1 MPPPL
6 LRLNQAAL
14 MIDGQSIV
22 APLSFSAHKGDFI
35 GIIGPNGAG
44 KSSLLKLINGTQ
56 PLSSGDILLQQRSLS
71 KLSSRQ
77 RACKIA
83 SVSQVSP
90 PVFALTVYQ
99 VAAMGLL
106 PHKGWFDGNT
116 SEDEQQIKL
125 ALRQLGLQHKAQT
138 LVETLS
144 GGELQR
150 LYLARALVQQA
161 ELLLLDEPTNHLDV
175 LYQHQI
181 LQLSRGLGKTVL
193 ACLHDLNLAA
203 RYCDKIALLH
213 QGQLLAFGSPEQVL
227 TAEQL
232 SRVFQLPCEVS
243 LHPGHGKLQITFF
256 ASGAE
261 L

>member
-1 MPPPL
+1 LPTAF
-6 LRLNQAAL
+6 LRLDKASLSIN
-14 MIDGQSIV
+14 GQQLV
-22 APLSFSAHKGDFI
+22 APLSFSVSKGEFI

-56 PLSSGDILLQQRSLS
+56 PLSSGDIILQQRSLS
-71 KLSSRQ
+71 RVSRRQ
-77 RACKIA
+77 RAARIA

-99 VAAMGLL
+99 MAAMGLL

-116 SEDEQQIKL
+116 SADEQQIKL
-125 ALRQLGLQHKAQT
+125 ALTQLGLLDKAPA

-175 LYQHQI
+175 QYQHQI
-181 LQLSRGLGKTVL
+181 LQLSRNLGKTVL

-213 QGQLLAFGSPEQVL
+213 QGQLLAFGSPQQVL
-227 TAEQL
+227 TSSQL
-232 SRVFQLPCEVS
+232 TEVFQLPCEV
-243 LHPGHGKLQITFF
+243 LQHPVHGKLQITFF
-256 ASGAE
+256 ASE
-261 L
+261 NRL

>member
-1 MPPPL
+1 MPPAL

-14 MIDGQSIV
+14 VIDGQTILEPV
-22 APLSFSAHKGDFI
+22 SFSVSKGEFI

-44 KSSLLKLINGTQ
+44 KSSLLKLINGNQ
-56 PLSSGDILLQQRSLS
+56 PLTTGDILLQQRSLS

-77 RACKIA
+77 RACRIA

-106 PHKGWFDGNT
+106 PHKGWFDVNS
-116 SEDEQQIKL
+116 SEDEQHIKL
-125 ALRQLGLQHKAQT
+125 ALQQLGLEHKSQA

-227 TAEQL
+227 TAVQL
-232 SRVFQLPCEVS
+232 SQVFQLPCEVK
-243 LHPGHGKLQITFF
+243 LHPVHGKLQITFF
-256 ASGAE
+256 ASGVWE
-261 L
+261 

>member
-1 MPPPL
+1 MPPAL
-6 LRLNQAAL
+6 LRLNQASLSIA
-14 MIDGQSIV
+14 GQTIV
-22 APLSFSAHKGDFI
+22 APVSFSASKGDFI

-56 PLSSGDILLQQRSLS
+56 PLSSGDILLQQRPLH

-116 SEDEQQIKL
+116 SVDEQQIAL
-125 ALRQLGLQHKAQT
+125 ALRQLGLQDKTKA

-203 RYCDKIALLH
+203 RYCNKIALLH

-227 TAEQL
+227 TSEQL
-232 SRVFQLPCEVS
+232 SRVFQLPCEVKV
-243 LHPGHGKLQITFF
+243 HPLHGKLQITFF
-256 ASGAE
+256 ANE
-261 L
+261 TPL

>member
-1 MPPPL
+1 MPPAL

-14 MIDGQSIV
+14 TIAGQSIL
-22 APLSFSAHKGDFI
+22 APVSFSVCKGDFI

-44 KSSLLKLINGTQ
+44 KSSLLKLINGTMA
-56 PLSSGDILLQQRSLS
+56 LSAGEILLEQRSVS
-71 KLSSRQ
+71 KLSNRQ
-77 RACKIA
+77 RACRIA

-106 PHKGWFDGNT
+106 PHKGWFDVNN
-116 SEDEQQIKL
+116 SEDEQQITL
-125 ALRQLGLQHKAQT
+125 ALQQLGLQHKAQA

-181 LQLSRGLGKTVL
+181 LQLSKGLGKTVL

-213 QGQLLAFGSPEQVL
+213 QGQLLAFGTAEQVL
-227 TAEQL
+227 TAAQL
-232 SRVFQLPCEVS
+232 SEVFQLPCEVER
-243 LHPGHGKLQITFF
+243 HPVHGKLQITFF
-256 ASGAE
+256 AGGSSQ
-261 L
+261 

>member
-1 MPPPL
+1 MPTAF
-6 LRLNQAAL
+6 LRLDKASLSIN
-14 MIDGQSIV
+14 GQQLV
-22 APLSFSAHKGDFI
+22 APLSFSVSKGEFI

-56 PLSSGDILLQQRSLS
+56 PLSSGDIILQQRSLS
-71 KLSSRQ
+71 RVSRRQ
-77 RACKIA
+77 RAARIA

-99 VAAMGLL
+99 MAAMGLL

-116 SEDEQQIKL
+116 SADEQQIKL
-125 ALRQLGLQHKAQT
+125 ALTQLGLLDKAPA

-175 LYQHQI
+175 QYQHQI
-181 LQLSRGLGKTVL
+181 LQLSRNLGKTVL

-213 QGQLLAFGSPEQVL
+213 QGQLLAFGSPQQVL
-227 TAEQL
+227 TSSQL
-232 SRVFQLPCEVS
+232 TEVFQLPCEV
-243 LHPGHGKLQITFF
+243 LQHPVHGKLQITFF
-256 ASGAE
+256 ASE
-261 L
+261 NRL

>member
-1 MPPPL
+1 MPPAL
-6 LRLNQAAL
+6 LRLHQAAL
-14 MIDGQSIV
+14 TIDGQSIV
-22 APLSFSAHKGDFI
+22 APLSLSANKGDFI

-56 PLSSGDILLQQRSLS
+56 RLSSGEILLHQRSLA
-71 KLSSRQ
+71 KLSARQ

-106 PHKGWFDGNT
+106 PHKGWFDGNN
-116 SEDEQQIKL
+116 SDDEQQIAL
-125 ALRQLGLQHKAQT
+125 ALTQLGLQHKAQA

-213 QGQLLAFGSPEQVL
+213 QGRLLAFGSPAEVL
-227 TAEQL
+227 TAAQL
-232 SRVFQLPCEVS
+232 SQVFQLPCEVS
-243 LHPGHGKLQITFF
+243 VHPVHGKLQITFF
-256 ASGAE
+256 ASGSA